1 MRIYSAAEID
11 AALPPLTMVESLR
24 ASFRSDVIAPK
35 RHHHV
40 MERPDAD
47 ATLLLMPAWTPKD
60 QAAAYCGVKIVSVF
74 PANAAKGVASVQ
86 GVYVLNNGATGQ
98 PVAAMDG
105 ARITLHRTAAA
116 SALASSYL
124 SRSDCT
130 SMVMVGAGALAPFLI
145 RAHRAVR
152 PGMKNITIWNHNLQR
167 VPDLIKS
174 LHDDPALHDVH
185 FSVAEDLAGS
195 VRQADIISCATL
207 SREPL
212 VQGAWLKPGAHLD
225 LVGAYNLQMR
235 ESDDDALRRS
245 SIFIDTP
252 ACKVEGGDVAI
263 GIKNAVIPEEA
274 VRADFSALTRGL
286 HKGRTSADEI
296 TLFKSVGASQE
307 DLAAAITVHTHY
319 QAHIL

>member
-1 MRIYSAAEID
+1 MRVFSAAEID
-11 AALPPLTMVESLR
+11 AALTPQIMVAALR
-24 ASFRSDVIAPK
+24 ESFRSDVVAPK

-47 ATLLLMPAWTPKD
+47 ATLLLMPAWTQKN
-60 QAAAYCGVKIVSVF
+60 QADAFYGVKVVSVF

-86 GVYVLNNGATGQ
+86 GVYVLSNGATGQ
-98 PVAAMDG
+98 PLAAMDG
-105 ARITLHRTAAA
+105 ARLTLHRTAAA

-124 SRSDCT
+124 SRSEST

-152 PGMKNITIWNHNLQR
+152 PGLKNIAIWNHNLQR
-167 VPDLIKS
+167 VPDLIKA
-174 LHDDPALHDVH
+174 LHDDPALYDVH
-185 FSVAEDLAGS
+185 FSVAEDLAGA
-195 VRQADIISCATL
+195 VRQADLISCATL
-207 SREPL
+207 SRQPL
-212 VQGAWLKPGAHLD
+212 VRGAWLKPGAHLD

-235 ESDDDALRRS
+235 EADDDALRRS

-252 ACKVEGGDVAI
+252 ACKIEGGDVAI
-263 GIKNAVIPEEA
+263 GIRDKIIGEEA

-286 HKGRTSADEI
+286 HQGRTNADEI

-307 DLAAAITVHTHY
+307 DLAAAVAVYSHY
-319 QAHIL
+319 KAHVL

>member
-11 AALPPLTMVESLR
+11 AALTPLKMVQALR
-24 ASFRSDVIAPK
+24 DSFRSDVVAPK

-40 MERPDAD
+40 MPRPDAD
-47 ATLLLMPAWTPKD
+47 ATLLLMPAWTHQETKD
-60 QAAAYCGVKIVSVF
+60 AWCGVKIVSVF
-74 PANAAKGVASVQ
+74 PANAAKGIASVQ
-86 GVYVLNNGATGQ
+86 GVYILSDGASGR
-98 PVAAMDG
+98 PIAAMDG
-105 ARITLHRTAAA
+105 ARLTLHRTAAA

-124 SRSDCT
+124 SRPDIS

-152 PGMKNITIWNHNLQR
+152 PSLKNVAIWNHNIAR

-185 FSVAEDLAGS
+185 FSVAEDLPGT
-195 VRQADIISCATL
+195 VKQADLISCATL
-207 SREPL
+207 SRAPL

-235 ESDDDALRRS
+235 ESDDDALRRA

-263 GIKNAVIPEEA
+263 AIRDHVITEDA
-274 VRADFSALTRGL
+274 VRADLIALSRGL
-286 HKGRTSADEI
+286 HEGRASADEI

-307 DLAAAITVHTHY
+307 DLAAAMAVHAHY
-319 QAHIL
+319 KAHIL